1 MTRIIEK
8 HGSLFRLSDA
18 AYRQLLTFVIAG
30 KEYDLS
36 ELGRFIGFIHARM
49 DSFHR
54 DDADSI
60 WPGWTPSARPT
71 HRSLSAERPQTALA
85 GQAPGEAAKGSSDKK
100 PTNSSGR

>member
-1 MTRIIEK
+1 MTKIIET

-18 AYRQLLTFVIAG
+18 AYRQLLTLVIAG

-36 ELGRFIGFIHARM
+36 ELGRFIGCIHARM

-54 DDADSI
+54 DDAEFDL
-60 WPGWTPSARPT
+60 ARMDAKRPT
-71 HRSLSAERPQTALA
+71 KAPLVVGRRIATAVA